1 MPLGTILGSMMLG
14 AIVQPALTVALRAS
28 GRETS
33 IGGIMGQYDI
43 IAYDDDDELSG
54 GIGADEDSLL
64 EALAVSGA
72 GDTDIIG
79 EQFDIVGARKAKRA
93 LALRRAVAQKNAAV
107 VQKVGLQSKRRN
119 PLGFVPVSVAAGVSS
134 QIPAAPQN
142 LFRAERL
149 VVPSDIAFDFGVTD
163 IKVGNVSQLVQSAEL
178 PAAIF
183 SEVAIDT
190 NVSWDTAEVGNQ
202 ISIVARNKSA
212 LAIDFTAALLGT
224 IAKR

>member
-1 MPLGTILGSMMLG
+1 MS
-14 AIVQPALTVALRAS
+14 
-28 GRETS
+28 
-33 IGGIMGQYDI
+33 YDI
-43 IAYDDDDELSG
+43 VAYEDDDEFSG
-54 GIGADEDSLL
+54 GIGYDDDEIEGDEDDLL

-79 EQFDIVGARKAKRA
+79 SEYDIVGARKRKVKKPSRARIIKRNVTA
-93 LALRRAVAQKNAAV
+93 RNAAV

-119 PLGFVPVSVAAGVSS
+119 PLGFVPVSVGAGVSS